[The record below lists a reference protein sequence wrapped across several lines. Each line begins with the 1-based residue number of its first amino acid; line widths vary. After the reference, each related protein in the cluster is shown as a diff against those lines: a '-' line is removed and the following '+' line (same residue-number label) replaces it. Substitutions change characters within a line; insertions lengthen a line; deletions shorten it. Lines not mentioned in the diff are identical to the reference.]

1 MGLVL
6 SDHGGGRNGGARA
19 CPRMTRG
26 VCACRN
32 ETVQDTRS
40 AARAS
45 AHLGESTVTSTPPL
59 ATPRLA
65 PLYLAGFTT
74 AFGAHGIAAALGAET
89 EDIGWTLLAFG
100 LTLALYDLAEVLLK
114 PLFGAL
120 SDRIGVRPVIIGGL
134 LAFSAFSVVGAVVP
148 GMLGLVIGRF
158 GQGAAASAFSP
169 SSSAAVARLTDDAT
183 RGKYFGRYGS
193 WKSLGYALG
202 PLLGAVLVVWGGM
215 PALFWALAVLGVG
228 AAAWVALA
236 VPAVP
241 VLPRKRI
248 TLVDLGRELAAPA
261 FLIPTLVLAATTGAL
276 AVAVGFLPLLGR
288 QAGLDTVGSMA
299 IVTVLAIASSV
310 AQPFVGA
317 AHDRGRISVRL
328 GTVGGLLLIAAGI
341 ALAAVT
347 QVPVALVATALL
359 VGVGVGVATPIA
371 FSHLAASTPPEC
383 MGRTMGSAELGRE
396 LGDAGGPLVAGA
408 VATASVPGLGLGVVA
423 ALTAGAGALALLG
436 LRRRA
441 DAEISDGAEPS

>member
-1 MGLVL
+1 MR
-6 SDHGGGRNGGARA
+6 SDA
-19 CPRMTRG
+19 
-26 VCACRN
+26 
-32 ETVQDTRS
+32 
-40 AARAS
+40 
-45 AHLGESTVTSTPPL
+45 
-59 ATPRLA
+59 PRLA

-100 LTLALYDLAEVLLK
+100 FTLALYDLAEVLLK

-120 SDRIGVRPVIIGGL
+120 SDRVGVRPVIIGGL
-134 LAFSAFSVVGAVVP
+134 IAFSLFSAVGALVP

-169 SSSAAVARLTDDAT
+169 SSSAAVARLTDDAS
-183 RGKYFGRYGS
+183 RGRYFGRYGS

-215 PALFWALAVLGVG
+215 PALFWALAALGLG
-228 AAAWVALA
+228 AAAWVAVS

-241 VLPRKRI
+241 VLPRRRVTI
-248 TLVDLGRELAAPA
+248 VDLGRELIAPG
-261 FLIPTLVLAATTGAL
+261 FLVPTLVLAATTGAL

-288 QAGLDTVGSMA
+288 QTGLDTVGSMA
-299 IVTVLAIASSV
+299 VVTVLAIASSV

-317 AHDRGRISVRL
+317 AHDRGRLSVRV
-328 GTVGGLLLIAAGI
+328 GTVFGLGLIALGI
-341 ALAAVT
+341 ALAAIA
-347 QVPVALVATALL
+347 PHPIALVVTALL
-359 VGVGVGVATPIA
+359 VGLGVGTATPVA
-371 FSHLAASTPPEC
+371 FSHLAASTPPER

-408 VATASVPGLGLGVVA
+408 VATASVPGVGLGVVA
-423 ALTAGAGALALLG
+423 ALTAGAGALALVG

-441 DAEISDGAEPS
+441 DPGEPD

>member
-1 MGLVL
+1 M
-6 SDHGGGRNGGARA
+6 
-19 CPRMTRG
+19 PRPPILR
-26 VCACRN
+26 
-32 ETVQDTRS
+32 
-40 AARAS
+40 
-45 AHLGESTVTSTPPL
+45 ESSVTSTSP
-59 ATPRLA
+59 AAKPRLA

-120 SDRIGVRPVIIGGL
+120 SDRVGVRPVIVGGL

-215 PALFWALAVLGVG
+215 PALFWALAVLGLG
-228 AAAWVALA
+228 AAAWVAVA
-236 VPAVP
+236 VPPVA
-241 VLPRKRI
+241 VLPRKRV
-248 TLVDLGRELAAPA
+248 TLVDLGRELIAPG

-317 AHDRGRISVRL
+317 AHDRGRISVRT
-328 GTVGGLLLIAAGI
+328 GAVGGLVLIATGI
-341 ALAAVT
+341 ALAAV
-347 QVPVALVATALL
+347 ALSPAALIATALL

-371 FSHLAASTPPEC
+371 FSYLAASTPPER

-408 VATASVPGLGLGVVA
+408 VATASVPGVGLGVVA
-423 ALTAGAGALALLG
+423 ALTAGAGVLALVG

-441 DAEISDGAEPS
+441 DAVISDRGERSDVGDGGS

>member
-1 MGLVL
+1 
-6 SDHGGGRNGGARA
+6 
-19 CPRMTRG
+19 MTT
-26 VCACRN
+26 AP
-32 ETVQDTRS
+32 
-40 AARAS
+40 
-45 AHLGESTVTSTPPL
+45 HLAP
-59 ATPRLA
+59 PRLA

-89 EDIGWTLLAFG
+89 DDIGWTLLAFG
-100 LTLALYDLAEVLLK
+100 FTLALYDLAEVLLK

-134 LAFSAFSVVGAVVP
+134 LAFSAFSVVGATVP

-183 RGKYFGRYGS
+183 RGRYFGRYGS

-215 PALFWALAVLGVG
+215 PALFWALAVLGLG
-228 AAAWVALA
+228 AAAWVAIS
-236 VPAVP
+236 VPSVP
-241 VLPRKRI
+241 VLPRRRV
-248 TLVDLGRELAAPA
+248 TLADLARELVAPG
-261 FLIPTLVLAATTGAL
+261 FLVPTLVLAATTGAL

-288 QAGLDTVGSMA
+288 QAGLDTVWSMA
-299 IVTVLAIASSV
+299 IVTVLAIVSSV

-328 GTVGGLLLIAAGI
+328 GTVTGLLLIAGGI
-341 ALAAVT
+341 AASAVT
-347 QVPVALVATALL
+347 DHPVALLVTALL
-359 VGVGVGVATPIA
+359 VGAGVGTATPIA
-371 FSHLAASTPPEC
+371 FSHLAASTPPER

-408 VATASVPGLGLGVVA
+408 VATASLPAIGLGVVA
-423 ALTAGAGALALLG
+423 ALTAVAGAFAAVG
-436 LRRRA
+436 MRGSRR
-441 DAEISDGAEPS
+441 I

>member
-1 MGLVL
+1 M
-6 SDHGGGRNGGARA
+6 
-19 CPRMTRG
+19 
-26 VCACRN
+26 
-32 ETVQDTRS
+32 
-40 AARAS
+40 
-45 AHLGESTVTSTPPL
+45 TSTPPL

-215 PALFWALAVLGVG
+215 PALFWALAVLGLG

-241 VLPRKRI
+241 VLPRKRV
-248 TLVDLGRELAAPA
+248 TLVDLGRELAAPG
-261 FLIPTLVLAATTGAL
+261 FVIPTLVLAATTGAL

-317 AHDRGRISVRL
+317 AHDRGRISVRF
-328 GTVGGLLLIAAGI
+328 GTVGGLLVIAAGI

-371 FSHLAASTPPEC
+371 FSHLAASTPPER
-383 MGRTMGSAELGRE
+383 MGRTVGSAELGRE

-408 VATASVPGLGLGVVA
+408 VATASVPGIGLGVVA

-441 DAEISDGAEPS
+441 DAEISDGAEPIR

>member
-1 MGLVL
+1 M
-6 SDHGGGRNGGARA
+6 
-19 CPRMTRG
+19 
-26 VCACRN
+26 
-32 ETVQDTRS
+32 
-40 AARAS
+40 
-45 AHLGESTVTSTPPL
+45 TSTPPL

-120 SDRIGVRPVIIGGL
+120 SDRIGVRPVIVGGL

-215 PALFWALAVLGVG
+215 PALFWALAVLGLG

-241 VLPRKRI
+241 VLPRKRV
-248 TLVDLGRELAAPA
+248 TLVDLGRELAAPG
-261 FLIPTLVLAATTGAL
+261 FVIPTLVLAATTGAL

-288 QAGLDTVGSMA
+288 RAGLDTVGSMA

-328 GTVGGLLLIAAGI
+328 GTVGGLLVIAAGI

-347 QVPVALVATALL
+347 QVPVALIATALL

-371 FSHLAASTPPEC
+371 FSHLAVTTPPER

-441 DAEISDGAEPS
+441 DAVTSDSVASDGTESTR

>member
-1 MGLVL
+1 M
-6 SDHGGGRNGGARA
+6 
-19 CPRMTRG
+19 
-26 VCACRN
+26 
-32 ETVQDTRS
+32 
-40 AARAS
+40 
-45 AHLGESTVTSTPPL
+45 TSTPP
-59 ATPRLA
+59 AAKPRLA

-148 GMLGLVIGRF
+148 GMLGLAIGRF

-202 PLLGAVLVVWGGM
+202 PLIGAVLVVWGGM
-215 PALFWALAVLGVG
+215 PALFWALAVLGLG
-228 AAAWVALA
+228 AAAWVAVA
-236 VPAVP
+236 VPPVA
-241 VLPRKRI
+241 VLPRKRV
-248 TLVDLGRELAAPA
+248 TLVDLGRELIAPG
-261 FLIPTLVLAATTGAL
+261 FLVPTLVLAATTGAL

-288 QAGLDTVGSMA
+288 QVGLDTLGSMA

-317 AHDRGRISVRL
+317 AHDRGRISVRT
-328 GTVGGLLLIAAGI
+328 GAVGGLLLIAAGI

-347 QVPVALVATALL
+347 QSPVALIATALL

-371 FSHLAASTPPEC
+371 FSHLAASTPPER

-408 VATASVPGLGLGVVA
+408 VATASVPGVGLGVVA
-423 ALTAGAGALALLG
+423 ALTAGAGVLALVG

-441 DAEISDGAEPS
+441 ETAVPERSDVVDGGS

>member
-1 MGLVL
+1 M
-6 SDHGGGRNGGARA
+6 
-19 CPRMTRG
+19 
-26 VCACRN
+26 
-32 ETVQDTRS
+32 
-40 AARAS
+40 
-45 AHLGESTVTSTPPL
+45 TSTPP
-59 ATPRLA
+59 AAKPRLA

-120 SDRIGVRPVIIGGL
+120 SDRVGVRPVIIGGL

-202 PLLGAVLVVWGGM
+202 PLIGAVLVVWGGM
-215 PALFWALAVLGVG
+215 PALFWALAVLGLG
-228 AAAWVALA
+228 AAAWVAVA
-236 VPAVP
+236 VPPVA
-241 VLPRKRI
+241 VLPRKRV
-248 TLVDLGRELAAPA
+248 TLVDLGRELIAPG
-261 FLIPTLVLAATTGAL
+261 FLVPTLVLAATTGAL

-288 QAGLDTVGSMA
+288 QAGLDTLGSMA

-317 AHDRGRISVRL
+317 AHDRGRISVRT
-328 GTVGGLLLIAAGI
+328 GAVGGLVLIAAGI
-341 ALAAVT
+341 ALAAIT
-347 QVPVALVATALL
+347 QSPVALIATALL

-371 FSHLAASTPPEC
+371 FSHLAASTPPER

-408 VATASVPGLGLGVVA
+408 VATASVPGVGLGVVA
-423 ALTAGAGALALLG
+423 ALTAGAGVLALVG

-441 DAEISDGAEPS
+441 ETAVPERSDVVDGGS